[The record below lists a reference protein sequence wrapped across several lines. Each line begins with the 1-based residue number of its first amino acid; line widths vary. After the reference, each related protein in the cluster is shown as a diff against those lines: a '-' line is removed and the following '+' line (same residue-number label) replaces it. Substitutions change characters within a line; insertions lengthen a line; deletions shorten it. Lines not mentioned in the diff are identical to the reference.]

1 MDQAERNIQI
11 GEDKYLQGIIR
22 PLTVEDISRVVEIEE
37 ASFPTPWKAESFR
50 SELIDNYLARYFA
63 LEFGG
68 DIIGYM
74 GLWNVMGEGHIT
86 NIAIMPSYRGQG
98 WGEYLLKSVME
109 KLRQTENIDRI
120 TLEVRVSN
128 YTAQKLYTKL
138 GFSPAGFR
146 RKYYTD
152 NREDALIMWASL

>member
-1 MDQAERNIQI
+1 MDQAERSANF
-11 GEDKYLQGIIR
+11 EEKKELQVKIR
-22 PLTVEDISRVVEIEE
+22 PLAIEDIPRVVEIEE
-37 ASFPTPWKAESFR
+37 VSFPTPWKAESFR
-50 SELIDNYLARYFA
+50 SELIDNYLARYFG
-63 LEFGG
+63 LELEGE
-68 DIIGYM
+68 IIGYM
-74 GLWNVMGEGHIT
+74 GLWNVIGEGHIT

-98 WGEYLLKSVME
+98 WGEYLLRSVME
-109 KLRQTENIDRI
+109 KLKQTENIDRI

>member
-1 MDQAERNIQI
+1 MDQTELGSIPAEGKRLH
-11 GEDKYLQGIIR
+11 GMIR
-22 PLTVEDISRVVEIEE
+22 PLTLEDISKVVEIEE

-50 SELIDNYLARYFA
+50 SELVDNYLARYFG
-63 LEFGG
+63 LELDGLM
-68 DIIGYM
+68 IGYM

-86 NIAIMPSYRGQG
+86 NIAVSPAYRGQG
-98 WGEYLLKSVME
+98 WGEYLLKTVME
-109 KLRQTENIDRI
+109 TLKRTEHMSRV

-138 GFSPAGFR
+138 GFRPAGFR